1 MAGVFF
7 QGFLLNA
14 GLIVAIG
21 TQNAFVIVQGL
32 RRRNVFV
39 VALVCSLCDSALIG
53 GGLLLAKL
61 ANAGG
66 VTTALSIIGIVFLL
80 WFGGRALRSAW
91 RGESLTA
98 NDDDNGGG
106 LWRAVLTAMAFSLLN
121 PHAILD
127 MAVIFGGVAAGFDDS
142 LRLPFAAGGA
152 AASFVWFFGLG
163 YGAGRLSPYLSRI
176 IVWRVINCII
186 ALIMFAVAVSIGGD
200 LLIKIAV

>member
-1 MAGVFF
+1 MAAAFF

-21 TQNAFVIVQGL
+21 TQNAYVIVQGL
-32 RRRNVFV
+32 RRRHVFA
-39 VALVCSLCDSALIG
+39 VALVCSVCDTILIG

-61 ANAGG
+61 ANVGG
-66 VTTALSIIGIVFLL
+66 VTTALSIVGVVFLL

-98 NDDDNGGG
+98 NDDDGGGG
-106 LWRAVLTAMAFSLLN
+106 LLRAVLTALAFSLLN

-152 AASFVWFFGLG
+152 AASFVWFFAIGF
-163 YGAGRLSPYLSRI
+163 GAGKLSPYLARVV
-176 IVWRVINCII
+176 VWRVINCLI
-186 ALIMFAVAVSIGGD
+186 ALLMFAVAFSIGGN
-200 LLIKIAV
+200 LLLK

>member
-1 MAGVFF
+1 MAAVFF

-32 RRRNVFV
+32 RRRFVFAV
-39 VALVCSLCDSALIG
+39 VMICALCDTALIG

-66 VTTALSIIGIVFLL
+66 VAAALSIAGMVFLL
-80 WFGGRALRSAW
+80 WFGVRALLCAY
-91 RGESLTA
+91 RGESLNA
-98 NDDDNGGG
+98 DGDSGGG
-106 LWRAVLTAMAFSLLN
+106 LARVIITALAFSLLN

-127 MAVIFGGVAAGFDDS
+127 MAVIFGGVAAGLESD

-152 AASFVWFFGLG
+152 AASFVVFCH
-163 YGAGRLSPYLSRI
+163 RL
-176 IVWRVINCII
+176 WRGQVI
-186 ALIMFAVAVSIGGD
+186 ALSQTGGG
-200 LLIKIAV
+200 LARG